1 MNSEQLF
8 EKSKIYVPGGVH
20 SPVRSFKG
28 LHTTPRFINRGK
40 GAILWDEENKN
51 YIDFCMSFGPLI
63 HGHQDPEIKEA
74 IIKALDNGWTFGA
87 CEKYS
92 LEVAEYIVNRIS
104 FIDQIRF
111 MNSGTEA
118 VMTAVRLARGYTGK
132 SKIIKFNGCYHGHLD
147 AMLIKAG
154 SGLAG
159 TAEASSKGVT
169 EKLIKAGSGLAGT
182 AEASSKG
189 VTEKQASDTLIC
201 ELGDLEEVKKIFT
214 DHPNQ
219 IAGIFVEPLP
229 ANNGLLIQTTEF
241 LQGLRDL
248 CTKYNALLV
257 FDEVISGF
265 RVGFGGMAEKTG
277 VIPDLVTYGKII
289 GGGMPVGAVAGKKE
303 MMEFLAPVGPVYQA
317 GTLSGNPVAMA
328 AGLVN
333 LKKLT
338 SSAYDKLE
346 SYSHSIVEILK
357 DWMNKNGFEDFQVV
371 RYGSL
376 FYPISTHKKL
386 TKISDLPE
394 NMNDRFKALFKVLL
408 EKGIYLAPNGY
419 EVGFV
424 SISHNEEVQEELKKR
439 LWS

>member
-8 EKSKIYVPGGVH
+8 EKSLKYVPGGVH

-40 GAILWDEENKN
+40 GAIIWDEDGKD
-51 YIDFCMSFGPLI
+51 YVDFCMSFGPLI

-92 LEVAEYIVNRIS
+92 LELAEYIVNRIP
-104 FIDQIRF
+104 FIEQIRF

-118 VMTAVRLARGYTGK
+118 VMTAVRLARGATER

-147 AMLIKAG
+147 SMLIKAG

-169 EKLIKAGSGLAGT
+169 EI
-182 AEASSKG
+182 
-189 VTEKQASDTLIC
+189 QASDTLIC
-201 ELGDLEEVKKIFT
+201 DLGDLNEVKEVFERYPQ
-214 DHPNQ
+214 D
-219 IAGIFVEPLP
+219 IAAVFIEPLP
-229 ANNGLLIQTTEF
+229 ANNGLLVQDKAF
-241 LQGLRDL
+241 LQGLSDL
-248 CTKYNALLV
+248 CTKYGALLV

-265 RVGFGGMAEKTG
+265 RIGFGGMSEHTG
-277 VIPDLVTYGKII
+277 IIPDIVTYGKII
-289 GGGMPVGAVAGKKE
+289 GGGMPVGAVAGKKNI
-303 MMEFLAPVGPVYQA
+303 MEFLAPLGPVYQA

-333 LKKLT
+333 LRKLT
-338 SSAYDKLE
+338 PEAYVKLE
-346 SYSHSIVEILK
+346 SNTEAVVTLLVE
-357 DWMNKNGFEDFQVV
+357 WMKKNGFEDYQVLQ
-371 RYGSL
+371 YGSL
-376 FYPISTHKKL
+376 FYPISTHNKL
-386 TKISDLPE
+386 NKISDLPD
-394 NMNDRFKALFKVLL
+394 NMGARFKSLFEQMLN
-408 EKGIYLAPNGY
+408 KGIYLAPNGY

-424 SISHNEEVQEELKKR
+424 GMAHDETIQAELKRR
-439 LWS
+439 LWT

>member
-1 MNSEQLF
+1 MNNKELF
-8 EKSKIYVPGGVH
+8 EKSLKYVPGGVH

-40 GAILWDEENKN
+40 GAHIVDEEGKD

-74 IIKALDNGWTFGA
+74 IIKALENGWTFGA

-92 LEVAEYIVNRIS
+92 LELAEFIVNKIS
-104 FIDQIRF
+104 FIEQIRF

-118 VMTAVRLARGYTGK
+118 VMTAVRLARGISGR

-169 EKLIKAGSGLAGT
+169 EKQAG
-182 AEASSKG
+182 
-189 VTEKQASDTLIC
+189 DTLIC
-201 ELGDLEEVKKIFT
+201 ELGDLEEVKKCFE
-214 DHPNQ
+214 DHKDQ
-219 IAGIFVEPLP
+219 IAAIFIEPLP
-229 ANNGLLIQTTEF
+229 ANNGLLVQDEAF
-241 LQGLRDL
+241 LKGLREI
-248 CTKYNALLV
+248 CNQHCALLV

-265 RVGFGGMAEKTG
+265 RIGFGGMAEKTG
-277 VIPDLVTYGKII
+277 ITPDLVTYGKII
-289 GGGMPVGAVAGKKE
+289 GGGMPVGAVAGPKKF
-303 MMEFLAPVGPVYQA
+303 MEFLAPVGPVYQA

-338 SSAYDKLE
+338 PAAYEKLE
-346 SYSHSIVEILK
+346 KNSEAVVAMMKE
-357 DWMNKNGFEDFQVV
+357 WMDRNGFEDYQTI

-376 FYPISTHKKL
+376 FYPIPTHKKIRNI
-386 TKISDLPE
+386 KELPS
-394 NMNDRFKALFKVLL
+394 NMSERFYKLFETMLN
-408 EKGIYLAPNGY
+408 KGIYLAPNAY

-424 SISHNEEVQEELKKR
+424 SLAHDEKVQEELKAR
-439 LWS
+439 LWK

>member
-1 MNSEQLF
+1 MNSNELF
-8 EKSKIYVPGGVH
+8 EKSLKLVPGGVH

-40 GAILWDEENKN
+40 GAYIWDEDGKN

-74 IIKALDNGWTFGA
+74 IIKALENGWTFGA

-92 LEVAEYIVNRIS
+92 LETAEYIISRIKH
-104 FIDQIRF
+104 IEQIRF
-111 MNSGTEA
+111 MSSGTEA
-118 VMTAVRLARGYTGK
+118 VMTAVRLARGITGR

-169 EKLIKAGSGLAGT
+169 KQQAG
-182 AEASSKG
+182 
-189 VTEKQASDTLIC
+189 DTLIC
-201 ELGDLEEVKKIFT
+201 ELGDLEEVKKVFE
-214 DHPNQ
+214 DHKDE
-219 IAGIFVEPLP
+219 IAGIFIEPLP
-229 ANNGLLIQTTEF
+229 ANNGLLVQDEAF
-241 LQGLRDL
+241 LKGLREL
-248 CTKYNALLV
+248 CDKNCALLV

-265 RVGFGGMAEKTG
+265 RIGFGGMAEKTG
-277 VIPDLVTYGKII
+277 IIPDLVTYGKII
-289 GGGMPVGAVAGKKE
+289 GGGMPVGAVAGPRKF
-303 MMEFLAPVGPVYQA
+303 MEFLAPVGPVYQA

-338 SSAYDKLE
+338 PEAYVRLNDQTTKVVKVMKE
-346 SYSHSIVEILK
+346 
-357 DWMNKNGFEDFQVV
+357 WMDKNGYEDYQTIQ
-371 RYGSL
+371 YGSL
-376 FYPISTHKKL
+376 FWPISTHAKL
-386 TKISDLPE
+386 GNITQLPT
-394 NMNDRFKALFKVLL
+394 NMNERFYNLFKDMLG
-408 EKGIYLAPNGY
+408 KGIYLAPNAY
-419 EVGFV
+419 EVGFGSLAHDDKV
-424 SISHNEEVQEELKKR
+424 IEDLKNR

>member
-8 EKSKIYVPGGVH
+8 KKSLQYVPGGVH

-40 GAILWDEENKN
+40 GALIWDEEGKS
-51 YIDFCMSFGPLI
+51 YVDFCMSFGPLI
-63 HGHQDPEIKEA
+63 HGHQDTEIKEA
-74 IIKALDNGWTFGA
+74 IVKALDRGWSFGA

-92 LEVAEYIVNRIS
+92 LELAEYIVNRIP
-104 FIDQIRF
+104 FIEQIRF

-118 VMTAVRLARGYTGK
+118 VMTAVRLARGVTGR

-169 EKLIKAGSGLAGT
+169 EKQAG
-182 AEASSKG
+182 
-189 VTEKQASDTLIC
+189 DTLIC
-201 ELGDLEEVKKIFT
+201 ELGDLNEVKTVFDQHGKDVAAVFI
-214 DHPNQ
+214 
-219 IAGIFVEPLP
+219 EPLP
-229 ANNGLLIQTTEF
+229 ANNGLLIQDEVF

-248 CTKYNALLV
+248 CTKHGALLV

-265 RVGFGGMAEKTG
+265 RIGFGGMSESTG
-277 VIPDLVTYGKII
+277 IHPDIVTYGKII
-289 GGGMPVGAVAGKKE
+289 GGGMPVGAVAGKKSV
-303 MMEFLAPVGPVYQA
+303 MEHLAPIGPVYQA

-338 SSAYDKLE
+338 NDAYVKLE
-346 SYSHSIVEILK
+346 LNTIGVVDIMK
-357 DWMNKNGFEDFQVV
+357 DWMDQNGFEDFQIVQ
-371 RYGSL
+371 YGSL
-376 FYPISTHKKL
+376 FYPISTHSKL
-386 TKISDLPE
+386 TKIGDLPD
-394 NMNDRFKALFKVLL
+394 NMGERFRKLFEIFLN
-408 EKGIYLAPNGY
+408 KGVYLAPNGY

-424 SISHNEEVQEELKKR
+424 SLAHDESVQAELHRR
-439 LWS
+439 LWT

>member
-40 GAILWDEENKN
+40 GAMLWDEENKN
-51 YIDFCMSFGPLI
+51 YVDFCMSFGPLI

-118 VMTAVRLARGYTGK
+118 VMTAVRLARGFTGR

-147 AMLIKAG
+147 AM
-154 SGLAG
+154 
-159 TAEASSKGVT
+159 
-169 EKLIKAGSGLAGT
+169 LIKAGSGLAGT

-201 ELGDLEEVKKIFT
+201 ELGDLEEVKKIFA

-248 CTKYNALLV
+248 CTKNNALLV

-289 GGGMPVGAVAGKKE
+289 GGGMPVGAVAGKRE

-338 SSAYDKLE
+338 SSAYEKLE
-346 SYSHSIVEILK
+346 SYSHSIVEILM
-357 DWMNKNGFEDFQVV
+357 DWMNKSGFEDFQVV

-386 TKISDLPE
+386 KKISDLPE
-394 NMNDRFKALFKVLL
+394 NMNDRFRSLFKVLL

-424 SISHNEEVQEELKKR
+424 SLSHNEEVQEELKKR

>member
-1 MNSEQLF
+1 MNSNELF
-8 EKSKIYVPGGVH
+8 EKSLRYVPGGVH

-40 GAILWDEENKN
+40 GAYIWDEDGKN

-74 IIKALDNGWTFGA
+74 IIKALENGWTFGA

-92 LEVAEYIVNRIS
+92 LETAEFIVNKIS
-104 FIDQIRF
+104 FIEQIRF
-111 MNSGTEA
+111 MSSGTEA
-118 VMTAVRLARGYTGK
+118 VMTAVRLSRGITGR

-147 AMLIKAG
+147 SMLIKAG

-169 EKLIKAGSGLAGT
+169 TQQAG
-182 AEASSKG
+182 
-189 VTEKQASDTLIC
+189 DTLIC
-201 ELGDLEEVKKIFT
+201 ELGDLEEVKRVFEYHK
-214 DHPNQ
+214 DQ
-219 IAGIFVEPLP
+219 IAAIFIEPLP
-229 ANNGLLIQTTEF
+229 ANNGLLIQTDEF
-241 LQGLRDL
+241 LKGLREICDKN
-248 CTKYNALLV
+248 CALLV

-277 VIPDLVTYGKII
+277 IIPDLVTYGKII
-289 GGGMPVGAVAGKKE
+289 GGGMPVGAVAGPKKF
-303 MMEFLAPVGPVYQA
+303 MEFLAPLGPVYQA

-338 SSAYDKLE
+338 PAAYEKLNAQTTK
-346 SYSHSIVEILK
+346 IVAVMK
-357 DWMNKNGFEDFQVV
+357 DWMNKHGFEDYQTIQ
-371 RYGSL
+371 YGSL
-376 FYPISTHKKL
+376 FWPISTHQKL
-386 TKISDLPE
+386 SNITELPK
-394 NMNDRFKALFKVLL
+394 NMNERFYKLFEIMLN
-408 EKGIYLAPNGY
+408 KGIYLAPNAY
-419 EVGFV
+419 EVGFGSLAHDEKV
-424 SISHNEEVQEELKKR
+424 IEDLKNR

>member
-1 MNSEQLF
+1 MNNKELF
-8 EKSKIYVPGGVH
+8 EKSLKYVPGGVH

-40 GAILWDEENKN
+40 GAFIWDEEGKD

-92 LEVAEYIVNRIS
+92 LELAEFIVNKIP
-104 FIDQIRF
+104 FIEQIRF

-118 VMTAVRLARGYTGK
+118 VMTAVRLARGVTGR

-159 TAEASSKGVT
+159 EAEASSKGVT
-169 EKLIKAGSGLAGT
+169 KHQ
-182 AEASSKG
+182 AE
-189 VTEKQASDTLIC
+189 DTLIC
-201 ELGDLEEVKKIFT
+201 ELGDLNEVKEVFERFPTDIAAIF
-214 DHPNQ
+214 
-219 IAGIFVEPLP
+219 IEPLP
-229 ANNGLLIQTTEF
+229 ANNGLLVQTQEF

-248 CTKYNALLV
+248 CTKYGAMLV

-265 RVGFGGMAEKTG
+265 RIGFGGMSEHTG
-277 VIPDLVTYGKII
+277 IHPDIVTYGKII
-289 GGGMPVGAVAGKKE
+289 GGGMPVGAVAGKRQV
-303 MMEFLAPVGPVYQA
+303 MEFLAPIGPVYQA

-338 SSAYDKLE
+338 PEAYVKLE
-346 SYSHSIVEILK
+346 NNTKNVVTIMK
-357 DWMNKNGFEDFQVV
+357 DWMDKNGFEDYQTIQ
-371 RYGSL
+371 YGSL
-376 FYPISTHKKL
+376 FYPISTHNKL
-386 TKISDLPE
+386 TKIGDLPT
-394 NMNDRFKALFKVLL
+394 NMGERFKKLFEVFLN
-408 EKGIYLAPNGY
+408 KGIYLAPNGY
-419 EVGFV
+419 EVGFG
-424 SISHNEEVQEELKKR
+424 SLAHDEKVQEEMKRR
-439 LWS
+439 LWT

>member
-1 MNSEQLF
+1 MNSAELF
-8 EKSKIYVPGGVH
+8 EKSLKYVPGGVH

-40 GAILWDEENKN
+40 GAMIWDEDGKN

-92 LEVAEYIVNRIS
+92 LELAEYIVNRIPY
-104 FIDQIRF
+104 IEQIRF

-118 VMTAVRLARGYTGK
+118 VMTAVRLARGITGK
-132 SKIIKFNGCYHGHLD
+132 AKIIKFNGCYHGHLD

-159 TAEASSKGVT
+159 EAESSSKGVT
-169 EKLIKAGSGLAGT
+169 DL
-182 AEASSKG
+182 
-189 VTEKQASDTLIC
+189 QASDTLIC
-201 ELGDLEEVKKIFT
+201 ELGDLKGVEEVFAQ
-214 DHPNQ
+214 HPNQ
-219 IAGIFVEPLP
+219 IGAIFIEPLP
-229 ANNGLLIQTTEF
+229 ANNGLLVQTQAF
-241 LQGLRDL
+241 LQGLKDL
-248 CTKYNALLV
+248 CVKNGALLV

-265 RVGFGGMAEKTG
+265 RIGFGGMAEKTG
-277 VIPDLVTYGKII
+277 IEPDLVTYGKII
-289 GGGMPVGAVAGKKE
+289 GGGMPVGAVAGKRV
-303 MMEFLAPVGPVYQA
+303 MMEKLAPLGPVYQA

-338 SSAYDKLE
+338 PEAYVRLDQNTE
-346 SYSHSIVEILK
+346 AVVAIMS
-357 DWMNKNGFEDFQVV
+357 DWMNKNGFEDYQIL

-376 FYPISTHKKL
+376 FYPISTHHKL
-386 TKISDLPE
+386 TKIADLPA
-394 NMNDRFKALFKVLL
+394 NMGERFKKLFEVFLN
-408 EKGIYLAPNGY
+408 KGIYLAPNGY
-419 EVGFV
+419 EVGFG
-424 SISHNEEVQEELKKR
+424 SLAHDKEAQEELKKR